1 MEHLSDASPHYQ
13 AEATPGAT
21 KGADPRDVTE
31 LPTHASGADAHTGK
45 CKFETF
51 SLQTRQR
58 HLHHLLHHHHHLV
71 RRKLLVPDL

>member
-1 MEHLSDASPHYQ
+1 MQ

-21 KGADPRDVTE
+21 KGADPRDATE
-31 LPTHASGADAHTGK
+31 LPTHASGADAPTGK

-58 HLHHLLHHHHHLV
+58 CDFAGLHHHQLHHHLH
-71 RRKLLVPDL
+71 LFVPDL